1 MDSDNSGTIDRME
14 WVAYLASPPA
24 SIYQLG
30 NMNYFDFEL
39 RDMFEDGDKDKDGFL
54 SSQEFCNIIKLD
66 EQYEVSKQLNDANK
80 KKADPLFQG
89 LMKDGLRELKQLAND
104 NPNQYV
110 QPNLDPTTLNWVE
123 FRRYRKILKIQKA
136 EVQAQL
142 VLIHHDQ
149 KKEEFNRQMTSQA
162 MQALAGADIKSSFA
176 SEETKQSVR
185 HTEFDD
191 IQEDDELHEDSYYI
205 ELLSPE

>member
-1 MDSDNSGTIDRME
+1 
-14 WVAYLASPPA
+14 
-24 SIYQLG
+24 
-30 NMNYFDFEL
+30 MNYFDFEL

-104 NPNQYV
+104 NPNQFV

-176 SEETKQSVR
+176 SEENKQSVR
-185 HTEFDD
+185 HTDFDD
-191 IQEDDELHEDSYYI
+191 IEEDDELHEDSYYI

>member
-1 MDSDNSGTIDRME
+1 
-14 WVAYLASPPA
+14 
-24 SIYQLG
+24 
-30 NMNYFDFEL
+30 
-39 RDMFEDGDKDKDGFL
+39 
-54 SSQEFCNIIKLD
+54 
-66 EQYEVSKQLNDANK
+66 
-80 KKADPLFQG
+80 
-89 LMKDGLRELKQLAND
+89 MKDGLRELKQLAND

-176 SEETKQSVR
+176 SEETKQSAR

-191 IQEDDELHEDSYYI
+191 IEEDDELQEDSYYI